1 VTDADEVWLVVAEG
15 LSARIFFDCG
25 IVDGLRE
32 RLGQRLR
39 VVPLLAPEHA
49 AEWLDRLDEIA
60 LSTRDELLPWHVGT
74 REKVLRR
81 TDRWLDDKI
90 GYYPLAIRLN
100 LRHGFHRDR
109 MQRGHRNYGLDL
121 ARVGPLPRRE
131 AVDERMLRWH
141 YSPHRWIPRTL
152 LERMRARCAALV
164 VSNAQT
170 QPVVPFLLAA
180 RRLER
185 PVAGYVASW
194 DHTVGKGVISPHLDG
209 YVVQNDVMRDDL
221 VRYHRIDAERITV
234 TGWPQTDVYHRL
246 RPRGDYDALL
256 RGYGL
261 DPARPLVLVMGNT
274 PTNAPYESRFVER
287 MVRWWEENGGRE
299 RFSLLFRPHPR
310 DRDWEERFAAARGT
324 DGIHVQAASY
334 TDLDVLA
341 TLLQHGSCVVANAG
355 TILLDGI
362 VNDRPTICV
371 LYDEGSP
378 PGESWAAK
386 NVLGEHYR
394 QLMESGAF
402 WRAHDFDEVASGIER
417 ALAQPEEL
425 AEERR
430 RVAREV
436 VGEVDGRAGERVV
449 DAIVE
454 VVGGLGSM
462 EPATSGGPG
471 FARAGADQT

>member
-1 VTDADEVWLVVAEG
+1 
-15 LSARIFFDCG
+15 
-25 IVDGLRE
+25 
-32 RLGQRLR
+32 
-39 VVPLLAPEHA
+39 
-49 AEWLDRLDEIA
+49 
-60 LSTRDELLPWHVGT
+60 
-74 REKVLRR
+74 
-81 TDRWLDDKI
+81 
-90 GYYPLAIRLN
+90 
-100 LRHGFHRDR
+100 
-109 MQRGHRNYGLDL
+109 
-121 ARVGPLPRRE
+121 
-131 AVDERMLRWH
+131 
-141 YSPHRWIPRTL
+141 
-152 LERMRARCAALV
+152 
-164 VSNAQT
+164 
-170 QPVVPFLLAA
+170 
-180 RRLER
+180 
-185 PVAGYVASW
+185 
-194 DHTVGKGVISPHLDG
+194 
-209 YVVQNDVMRDDL
+209 
-221 VRYHRIDAERITV
+221 
-234 TGWPQTDVYHRL
+234 
-246 RPRGDYDALL
+246 
-256 RGYGL
+256 
-261 DPARPLVLVMGNT
+261 
-274 PTNAPYESRFVER
+274 